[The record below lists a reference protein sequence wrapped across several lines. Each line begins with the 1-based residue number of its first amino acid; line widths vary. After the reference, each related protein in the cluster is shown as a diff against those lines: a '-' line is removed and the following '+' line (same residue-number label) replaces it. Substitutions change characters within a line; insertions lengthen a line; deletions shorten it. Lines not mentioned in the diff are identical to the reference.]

1 MGANP
6 GVFVLTGAASLVPM
20 QAASFASEN
29 DFQDLLAKFPEL
41 LAGDQIDA
49 ANPRR
54 FVLIDREY
62 PIPSEAG
69 EAGRW
74 SLDHLFLDQDGV
86 PTLVEVKRGTDTR
99 IRREV
104 IGQMMDYAANAVAYW
119 PAETLRERFVERC
132 NSSQR
137 QPHEALAEEF
147 GADVEWESYWAA
159 VKANLQSGRVRLLFV
174 ADRIPSELRK
184 VVEFLNVQMRP
195 AEVLAI
201 ELRQCQG
208 GDLKTLASI
217 VLGQTQEAL
226 AQKAGIAQKARRQW
240 DEAQLLAKL
249 SERQG
254 HEVTATAKTIVEW
267 IRSNADRQSFN
278 DAPSFGAVAAEF
290 SVGGEIVPF
299 FKLWT
304 DGNIQFFFSALA
316 RTKAY
321 ADSGERTELLQR
333 IGDLSGAE
341 FKHEAIDRLP
351 SVKLSALSGHRCV
364 KLTLVLDDVVRKL
377 RAEEK

>member
-1 MGANP
+1 
-6 GVFVLTGAASLVPM
+6 
-20 QAASFASEN
+20 
-29 DFQDLLAKFPEL
+29 
-41 LAGDQIDA
+41 
-49 ANPRR
+49 
-54 FVLIDREY
+54 
-62 PIPSEAG
+62 
-69 EAGRW
+69 
-74 SLDHLFLDQDGV
+74 
-86 PTLVEVKRGTDTR
+86 
-99 IRREV
+99 
-104 IGQMMDYAANAVAYW
+104 
-119 PAETLRERFVERC
+119 
-132 NSSQR
+132 
-137 QPHEALAEEF
+137 
-147 GADVEWESYWAA
+147 
-159 VKANLQSGRVRLLFV
+159 
-174 ADRIPSELRK
+174 
-184 VVEFLNVQMRP
+184 
-195 AEVLAI
+195 
-201 ELRQCQG
+201 
-208 GDLKTLASI
+208 

-254 HEVTATAKTIVEW
+254 PEVTATAKTLVEW

-290 SVGGEIVPF
+290 SVGGETVPF

-333 IGDLSGAE
+333 IGDLSGAA

-351 SVKLSALSGHRCV
+351 SVKLSALSGDRCV

-377 RAEEK
+377 RTEAK